1 MPELLTRTSADK
13 RRSLQDE
20 VSKAK
25 GFHHDLENLQH
36 IGRSKGFPARLRR
49 KIWPILLELDP
60 SLDYREEC
68 SSSHRDE
75 KQVLLDTQR
84 SFTNRP
90 ANVPEGAIP
99 GLKEDL
105 QYCISQV
112 LRSNPWLNYY
122 QGYHDIAEL
131 LLVSLGRSATIPV
144 LERLS
149 HIYLRDYMLSTL
161 TPSMSILRLVH
172 QIIEIADPK
181 LYYILQST
189 DTEPYYAISAIL
201 TWWIHSLDNHADA
214 CRVVDFLIS
223 SEPVLIIYSIAAV
236 TILKT
241 TEIAALEDDKDMI
254 FLVLS
259 KGPTDLSLD
268 SVLSLTQDL
277 YESIRPKQ
285 LRHWSSISKHSCFK
299 TFAQSREACK
309 NGTLRDFARAHF
321 EAQEVELVEEEARRQ
336 RLAET
341 AKLRPE
347 TQKMSLLA
355 LGVGVLALGFAW
367 YIQHGNAA

>member
-1 MPELLTRTSADK
+1 MPDLQK
-13 RRSLQDE
+13 RSSGLKRQSILDVQSEGQDLHQDI
-20 VSKAK
+20 
-25 GFHHDLENLQH
+25 GNLQR
-36 IGRSKGFPARLRR
+36 IGRSKGFPSRLRR
-49 KIWPILLELDP
+49 RIWPILLHLDP
-60 SLDYREEC
+60 ALGYSDDNLVP
-68 SSSHRDE
+68 HRDE

-90 ANVPEGAIP
+90 ANVPEDAIP
-99 GLKEDL
+99 GLKDDL
-105 QYCISQV
+105 QHCISQV
-112 LRSNPWLNYY
+112 LRRNPWLNYY

-131 LLVSLGRSATIPV
+131 LLLTLGRSATIPA

-172 QIIEIADPK
+172 QIVEIADPK
-181 LYYILQST
+181 LFSILQVS

-201 TWWIHSLDNHADA
+201 TWWIHSIESHADA

-223 SEPVLIIYSIAAV
+223 SEPILIIYSIAAV

-241 TEIAALEDDKDMI
+241 KEISALEDDKDLI

-259 KGPTDLSLD
+259 KGPTDLPIE
-268 SVLSLTQDL
+268 SVLSLTYDL

-285 LRHWSSISKHSCFK
+285 MRHWAAISKHSCFK
-299 TFAQSREACK
+299 TFPSSAEECK
-309 NGTLRDFARAHF
+309 SGTLRDSCRAHF
-321 EAQEVELVEEEARRQ
+321 EAQEVELLEEEARRQ

-341 AKLRPE
+341 TKSRSE
-347 TQKMSLLA
+347 TQRMSLLA
-355 LGVGVLALGFAW
+355 LGVGVLAFGFAW
-367 YIQHGNAA
+367 YIQHQ